1 MTLQINSEEFNFTHE
16 DAIAYEFFMES
27 IGKLLDG
34 SNLTGNETVEAITA
48 TAKASYLIAEIFS
61 CARKEYKARHIE
73 DGNDSP

>member
-16 DAIAYEFFMES
+16 DAIAYEFFMENM
-27 IGKLLDG
+27 GKLLDEV
-34 SNLTGNETVEAITA
+34 NLTRNETVQAVTA
-48 TAKASYLIAEIFS
+48 LAKASYLIAEIFS